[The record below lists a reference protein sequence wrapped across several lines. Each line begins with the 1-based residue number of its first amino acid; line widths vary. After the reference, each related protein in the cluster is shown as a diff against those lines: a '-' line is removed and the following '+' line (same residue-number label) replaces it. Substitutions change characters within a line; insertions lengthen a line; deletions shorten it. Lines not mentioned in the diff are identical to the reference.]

1 MKKTNILWL
10 VMVLIFLIIF
20 NVIFFMI
27 GGFDHKSSVWI
38 SYGFIHFAYLTLLL
52 TPVLIHSGRS
62 VAVFGFSL
70 YSVSLFYFL
79 AELVVGV
86 VFIMISLESYKIAL
100 IIQLCF
106 AGLYGIALIFNMIA
120 NENTAS
126 VEGKRQY
133 QIEYVKKASAELNV
147 LLDAIGDKEANKIV
161 EKVYDAIYSS
171 PVKTH
176 SNLAQIEAQI
186 LVSIN
191 SFKNAVYDG
200 DKVQM
205 NLLADA
211 LLISIN
217 ERNRQLKI
225 LN

>member
-1 MKKTNILWL
+1 MKKANILWL

-20 NVIFFMI
+20 NVIFFVI

-38 SYGFIHFAYLTLLL
+38 SYGFIHLAYLMLLL

-62 VAVFGFSL
+62 LEVFGFSL

-86 VFIMISLESYKIAL
+86 VFIMISLESYKITL
-100 IIQLCF
+100 IIQLCL

-133 QIEYVKKASAELNV
+133 QIEYVKEASAELNV
-147 LLDAIGDKEANKIV
+147 LLDAIGDKKAKKIV
-161 EKVYDAIYSS
+161 EEVYDAIYSS

-186 LVSIN
+186 LVSID
-191 SFKNAVYDG
+191 SFKNAAFDG
-200 DKVQM
+200 DELQM
-205 NLLADA
+205 NSLADS

-217 ERNRQLKI
+217 DRNRQLKI